1 MKEEKDYKLHPIHE
15 ELLDILSYIHETLVS
30 HNMWYTLAYGT
41 AIGAIREN
49 GFIEWDRD
57 ADVLIKL
64 PDREKIRKVLK
75 ANMPDRFEYIDAS
88 KDNVNCFDNIM
99 SKKFGQ
105 LAEVDIYTVVGA
117 PSIEGWSEKKKNR
130 LLRRNK
136 YLVKITGAKYADV
149 KKLGKKYKVI
159 PFMLL
164 KGILHLIPNRLIR
177 CIVKHYEY
185 KYDFATADRCMAL
198 VSYAKSSE
206 IIKKE
211 VFDKVELH
219 AFEGKQFCI
228 LSQYDTYLRSRY
240 GNYMIPTTNKY

>member
-1 MKEEKDYKLHPIHE
+1 MKEDKDYKLHPIHE
-15 ELLDILSYIHETLVS
+15 ELLDILSFIHETLVS
-30 HNMWYTLAYGT
+30 HNLWYTLAYGT

-75 ANMPDRFEYIDAS
+75 ENIPDRFEYIDAS

-105 LAEVDIYTVVGA
+105 LAEVDIYTIVGA
-117 PSIEGWSEKKKNR
+117 PSIDNWSERKKKR

-136 YLVKITGAKYADV
+136 FLVKLTCAKYGDV
-149 KKLGKKYKVI
+149 KKLGKKYKVP
-159 PFMLL
+159 PFLL
-164 KGILHLIPNRLIR
+164 VKGILHLIPNKLIR
-177 CIVKHYEY
+177 HIVRHYEN
-185 KYDFATADRCMAL
+185 KYDYATAERCMAL
-198 VSYAKSSE
+198 VSYAKPTE

-219 AFEGKQFCI
+219 AFEDKQFCI
-228 LSQYDTYLRSRY
+228 VSQYDTYLKSRY
-240 GNYMIPTTNKY
+240 GNYMIPTTKKY

>member
-30 HNMWYTLAYGT
+30 NNLWYSLAYGT

-64 PDREKIRKVLK
+64 PDRERIRKVLK
-75 ANMPDRFEYIDAS
+75 ENIPDRFEYIDAS

-99 SKKFGQ
+99 SKKYGQ
-105 LAEVDIYTVVGA
+105 LAEVDIYTIVGA
-117 PSIEGWSEKKKNR
+117 PSIDNWSERKKQR

-136 YLVKITGAKYADV
+136 FLVKLTCAKYGDV
-149 KKLGKKYKVI
+149 KKLGKKYKVL
-159 PFMLL
+159 PFLL
-164 KGILHLIPNRLIR
+164 VKGLLHMIPNRLIR
-177 CIVKHYEY
+177 RIVTHYEN
-185 KYDFATADRCMAL
+185 KYDYATAERCMAL
-198 VSYAKSSE
+198 VSYAKSTE

-211 VFDKVELH
+211 VFDQVELH
-219 AFEGKQFCI
+219 AFEDKQFCI
-228 LSQYDTYLRSRY
+228 VSQYDTYLKSRY
-240 GNYMIPTTNKY
+240 GNYMIPTTKKY